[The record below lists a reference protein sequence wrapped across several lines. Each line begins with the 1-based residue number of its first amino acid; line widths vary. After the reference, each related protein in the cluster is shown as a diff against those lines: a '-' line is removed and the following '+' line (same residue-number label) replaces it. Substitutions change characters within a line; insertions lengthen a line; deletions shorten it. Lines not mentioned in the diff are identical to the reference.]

1 MRAYHRDR
9 RRVPLKPAPP
19 RSNLKVETGTC
30 VCRVSS
36 NIDAIYYHHVG
47 SSTFKKAGGVVPP
60 CARRYGRLPCEGA
73 RRGTGAGLR
82 EAARG
87 ARSPAR
93 RGRAGRRCRYECAAC
108 CCSAP
113 APARRAASC
122 PTNAPACRIT
132 AAHSPYAR
140 PIRHES
146 RARAPNA
153 ERRAAARRWP
163 PGAPD
168 WCTRRRSGSR
178 RGARRRKQAVRA
190 PPASCSLATH
200 LPIRAERLLVRP

>member
-30 VCRVSS
+30 VCRLSS

-122 PTNAPACRIT
+122 STNAPACRIT
-132 AAHSPYAR
+132 AAHGPYAR

-163 PGAPD
+163 QGAPD
-168 WCTRRRSGSR
+168 WCTAADAVAAGAGRGGESR
-178 RGARRRKQAVRA
+178 PCARPRPHAASRHISPSA
-190 PPASCSLATH
+190 PSASW
-200 LPIRAERLLVRP
+200 